1 MSTNSTGIL
10 ILLGIIAIALFG
22 GAKGASNNGLFS
34 VGIQTPEQ
42 KQQNI
47 GQKIEEVQYQ
57 VDNLKIKVQI
67 EEDKK
72 SQSKYKGLVTLAY
85 VNRST
90 DPTQEYVTLR
100 NSYNAKENISI
111 TGWMLRSTSSGVST
125 TIPKATY
132 LFFAG
137 IANSEDNIILT
148 NNETL
153 YLVTGISP
161 NGASFKVNKCSGY
174 LDQFQTFVP
183 YLNNNC
189 PLPRYEDLS
198 SIPKTTANNRCFDY
212 IDSMSSCRIQTE
224 TPTQYLGAE
233 CNNFIS
239 KKVNYPACVDAH
251 KNDKDFYGN
260 EWRVYLKRG
269 ASLWKDRRETI
280 VLYDNDGKIVDS
292 LTY

>member
-1 MSTNSTGIL
+1 MNDNSMGVL